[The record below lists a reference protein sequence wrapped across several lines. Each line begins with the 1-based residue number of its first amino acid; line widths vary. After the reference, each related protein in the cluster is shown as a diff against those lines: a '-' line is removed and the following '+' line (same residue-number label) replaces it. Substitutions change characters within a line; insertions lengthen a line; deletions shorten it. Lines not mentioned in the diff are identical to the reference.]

1 MLCVSAELTLD
12 RLFLPAEQHLLASGK
27 RDAATLLADMLFE
40 WNDKGNNPP
49 GAYAARGVLP

>member
-1 MLCVSAELTLD
+1 MLSLLSSLTAD
-12 RLFLPAEQHLLASGK
+12 RQFLPAEQHLLASGK

-49 GAYAARGVLP
+49 GA